1 MPKEAFQ
8 FLDGLD
14 FGAVVFPL
22 GDNPLPPTINDGDLD
37 GDLYPCIWDQNL
49 IAGMTTNVIDECLGD
64 ILSDD
69 PVGHTLESV
78 GENGKVMHGR
88 VMQKI
93 GDNLYQVTFRLK
105 KNEYTKEMTREEI
118 YSEGTEYIS
127 AVVGHRAGR
136 KKSKSVVE
144 FNLTWSNGETEWR
157 SAENIHRIFATPPAN
172 LLQYL
177 IDNRLL
183 KNDVLPKQFIKWA
196 TDNME
201 VEVLVAIIEHR
212 INGDGSIDVLCRYSD
227 DDEQWTPMAEARDD
241 CKLFLGAYA
250 KKKKLFNKPGWEGV
264 SGFWLEEVRD
274 LMCKE
279 VRSHEISNLVPRLN
293 RLWRKAIDENGG
305 NHNDTIFWGRAYKT
319 SLEIEKH
326 GGCIKLPHHLHL
338 KLPKDL
344 QKFVEIV

>member
-1 MPKEAFQ
+1 MPRETFQ

-49 IAGMTTNVIDECLGD
+49 IAGMTINANDECLGE

-69 PVGHTLESV
+69 IVGLELIDA
-78 GENGKVMHGR
+78 GEDAQV
-88 VMQKI
+88 VQKI
-93 GDNLYQVTFRLK
+93 GDTLYRVAYGPK
-105 KNEYTKEMTREEI
+105 KNKFKEMTREEI
-118 YSEGTEYIS
+118 FGEKDYQYIS
-127 AVVGHRAGR
+127 AVAGHRAGPCSKG

-144 FNLTWSNGETEWR
+144 FNLMWSRSGSEWQSTEDIR
-157 SAENIHRIFATPPAN
+157 KNFATPPDT
-172 LLQYL
+172 LRQYL
-177 IDNRLL
+177 LDNRLL
-183 KNDVLPKQFIKWA
+183 KNDVLPKKFTKWA
-196 TDNME
+196 NANIE
-201 VEVLVAIIEHR
+201 EEPLVAIIKHR
-212 INGDGSIDVLCRYSD
+212 IKGDKSIEVLCRFSD
-227 DDEQWTPMAEARDD
+227 GDEEWIPMAEARND
-241 CKLFLGAYA
+241 CKRFLGAYA

-326 GGCIKLPHHLHL
+326 GGCIKLPLHLHL